1 MLIGKLLN
9 PKVDYVFKRIFG
21 QVGNEDITAALIS
34 SILNK
39 KVSNI
44 KLDSNPIL
52 EKDLMDDKI
61 GILDIKAKIDNS
73 INCDIEMQVVD
84 RKNIKKRI
92 LFYWSKMY
100 SKSLKAGQDYS
111 KLEKSIVILI
121 SNYQLEGLEDIQKYI
136 SKWNIREEEYS
147 KIVLTDVMDI
157 YIIEL
162 PKFKKY
168 KEKTGN
174 KELNLWIKF
183 IENPEVIDKMKEEN
197 KEVQKAKEVLEEI
210 SNNEREAYLAELR
223 EKYIMDQ
230 KDIEAAGIDK
240 GLKQGLKQGEINTKL
255 SIAKKMKEDHID
267 INIIS
272 KYTDLT
278 IEEIENIN

>member
-9 PKVDYVFKRIFG
+9 PKIDYVFKRIFG
-21 QVGNEDITAALIS
+21 HVGNEDITTALLS

-39 KVSNI
+39 RVSDL
-44 KLDSNPIL
+44 KLDTNPIM
-52 EKDLMDDKI
+52 ERDLMDDKI
-61 GILDIKAKIDNS
+61 GILDIKAKIDNN

-100 SKSLKAGQDYS
+100 SKSIKTGQDYS

-121 SNYQLEGLEDIQKYI
+121 SNYELEGLENIEKYI

-162 PKFKKY
+162 PKFKSY
-168 KEKTGN
+168 KEKTEN

-183 IENPEVIDKMKEEN
+183 IESPEVIDKMSEEN
-197 KEVQKAKEVLEEI
+197 KEIKKAKEVLEEI
-210 SNNEREAYLAELR
+210 SNDEREEYLAELR

-240 GLKQGLKQGEINTKL
+240 GLKQGERNTKL
-255 SIAKKMKEDHID
+255 SIAKKMKEKKVH

-272 KYTDLT
+272 ECTGLT
-278 IEEIENIN
+278 VEEINNLN